1 MEVKGSTQGHTS
13 PREVGKIPSQLFG
26 PLIWGL
32 EKEMATHF
40 IILAWRL
47 PRTEELGGLQTI
59 RSQSQTWL
67 KQLSTSEVNR
77 THCTFW
83 VLSTMKS
90 ETLCPTWESVCLSLK
105 HYSSHP
111 VKRLKGLG
119 KYWMNKD
126 WMDEWVS
133 EWMNEHKVPPRC
145 MNAQTFYGKESL
157 RFAGKKTCLLR
168 EPLGI
173 LRR

>member
-1 MEVKGSTQGHTS
+1 MYIMEVKGSTQGHTS

-90 ETLCPTWESVCLSLK
+90 ETLCPTWESVSTSLLFTAICKASADSHFAFLHFFFSGMVLITSSCTMLRTSILS
-105 HYSSHP
+105 SSGTL
-111 VKRLKGLG
+111 V
-119 KYWMNKD
+119 Y
-126 WMDEWVS
+126 
-133 EWMNEHKVPPRC
+133 
-145 MNAQTFYGKESL
+145 Q
-157 RFAGKKTCLLR
+157 
-168 EPLGI
+168 I
-173 LRR
+173 